1 MTGSAAGA
9 RVTPVQTNSS
19 RRLVLMR
26 HSKAEQ
32 TGPSD
37 MARVLADRGVA
48 DAADVGRW
56 LAAQGF
62 VPDHAL
68 VSSADRTR
76 QTWTAVAEAAGW
88 DVEAEFDTSLY
99 SAGPDA
105 ALDLLRLAPTEA
117 RSLLVIGHNPTM
129 ASLAHLIDSGH
140 GDPVASAEML
150 GGYPTSAVTVFEYDG
165 TWADLDVTSA
175 AVVAF
180 HVGRG

>member
-1 MTGSAAGA
+1 MQKDT
-9 RVTPVQTNSS
+9 S

-26 HSKAEQ
+26 HAKAEQ

-37 MARVLADRGVA
+37 MGRVLSDRGHA
-48 DAADVGRW
+48 DAADAGRW
-56 LAAQGF
+56 LAGQGF

-76 QTWTAVAEAAGW
+76 QTWAAVADAAGW
-88 DVEAEFDTSLY
+88 DVDAEFETALY

-105 ALDLLRLAPTEA
+105 ALDLLRVVPIET
-117 RSLLVIGHNPTM
+117 RSLFVIGHNPTM
-129 ASLAHLIDSGH
+129 ASLAHLIDSGQ
-140 GDPVASAEML
+140 GDSEASAAML
-150 GGYPTSAVTVFEYDG
+150 GGYPTSAVTIFAYDG
-165 TWADLDVTSA
+165 AWSDLDVTSA